1 MKSFRPRGVTCT
13 DARCEPVR
21 MAKNPIQLFD
31 AVTEALEHDPS
42 IGKGRGFGSSALKVR
57 GKIFAMLVDENLV
70 VKLPRGCVQ
79 ELAR

>member
-1 MKSFRPRGVTCT
+1 
-13 DARCEPVR
+13 